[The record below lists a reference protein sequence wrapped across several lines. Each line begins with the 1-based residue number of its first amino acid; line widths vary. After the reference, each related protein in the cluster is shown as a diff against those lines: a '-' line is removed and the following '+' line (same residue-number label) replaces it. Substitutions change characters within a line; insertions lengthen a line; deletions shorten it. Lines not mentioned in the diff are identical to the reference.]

1 MLSSHGLIVI
11 GAAAA
16 ILLAGCASRTALAAE
31 WQPAK
36 GPLATQ
42 WAKDVTADKAHPE
55 YPRPQRVRKDWQNL
69 NGLWQYA
76 EAKMGEEPP
85 IGKDLDGRILV
96 PFPIESALS
105 GVMTHTDRLWYRR
118 TFSIPPEW
126 VGRRV
131 LLHFGAIDW
140 EAAVYVNGKKV
151 GDHRGGYDAFTI
163 DVSEAL
169 IANKVQEVV
178 VGVFDPTDKGDQPRG
193 KQVLKPGGIMYTPT
207 TGIWQTVWLEAVPK
221 VYIADMVLVPDV
233 DGKCLRVKVIP
244 GGDAADMTVEAVASD
259 GGKEVGKVSG
269 KADGELRLPLS
280 TVKLWSPDTPFLY
293 DLKVELRKGDK
304 AVDAVASYFG
314 MRKIAI
320 GKDEKGVT
328 RMLLNGKFVMQVGPL
343 DQGFWPDGIYA
354 AATDEALRYDV
365 EITRKLGFNVSR
377 KHVKVEPDRWY
388 YWADKLGLLVWQDM
402 PSGNSG
408 KTPES
413 RKQFEVELR
422 RLVEGRRNHP
432 SIIMWVVFNEG
443 WGQYDTERLTSW
455 VKELDPSR
463 LVNNASGWTDKK
475 VGDVNDIHSYPN
487 PKCPPLEEGRA
498 AVLGEFG
505 GLGLGLDGH
514 TWKKEHWGYQ
524 GMANQEEL
532 ARRYEVLLRGVYKM
546 KDDPGLCAAIY
557 TQITDVEVE
566 CNGLLTYDRAIIKAD
581 LERVAAANKGDF
593 SRVPPPPVVKAV
605 VPTSEAQGVEWRYTF
620 DKPADGWFEAGF
632 DDSAWKKGP
641 GGFGTKGTPGSQV
654 RTEWKTPDVWLR
666 REFDLPDARFTDLQ
680 LRVHHD
686 EDAQIYIN
694 GVKAAELRNFTT
706 EYQEQPLSKEGRAA
720 LKPGKNVIAVHC
732 RQTQGGQYID
742 VGLADVVPAK
752 AK

>member
-1 MLSSHGLIVI
+1 MLSSNMLVVAAL
-11 GAAAA
+11 AAAVV
-16 ILLAGCASRTALAAE
+16 LAGGASRMAGAAE

-55 YPRPQRVRKDWQNL
+55 YPRPQMVRKDWQNL
-69 NGLWQYA
+69 NGLWQFA
-76 EAKMGEEPP
+76 EAKMGEDPP
-85 IGKDLDGRILV
+85 LGKDLDGQILV

-105 GVMTHTDRLWYRR
+105 GVMRHADRLWYRR

-140 EAAVYVNGKKV
+140 EATVYVNAKKV

-163 DVSEAL
+163 DISEAL
-169 IANKVQEVV
+169 AANKVQEIV
-178 VGVFDPTDKGDQPRG
+178 VGVFDPTDQGDQPRG

-221 VYIADMVLVPDV
+221 VYIADMVLTPDV
-233 DGKCLRVKVIP
+233 DAKCLRVKVIP
-244 GGDAADMTVEAVASD
+244 SAGAEDMTVEAVAAD
-259 GGKEVGKVSG
+259 AGKEAGKVSG
-269 KADGELRLPLS
+269 KADAELKLPVGD
-280 TVKLWSPDTPFLY
+280 VKLWSPDTPFLY
-293 DLKVELRKGDK
+293 DLKIELRQGGKT
-304 AVDAVASYFG
+304 VDGVASYFG

-320 GKDEKGVT
+320 GKDEKGIT
-328 RMLLNGKFVMQVGPL
+328 RMMLNGKFAIQVGPL

-365 EITRKLGFNVSR
+365 EITRKLGFNASR

-388 YWADKLGLLVWQDM
+388 YWCDKLGLMIWQDM
-402 PSGNSG
+402 PSGNN
-408 KTPES
+408 KTPEA

-443 WGQYDTERLTSW
+443 WGQYDTERLVSW
-455 VKELDPSR
+455 VKEMDPGR

-475 VGDVNDIHSYPN
+475 VGDVNDVHSYPN
-487 PKCPPLEEGRA
+487 PKCPPPEEARA
-498 AVLGEFG
+498 ACLGEFG

-524 GMANQEEL
+524 GMASQDEL
-532 ARRYEVLLRGVYKM
+532 SRRYEVILRDVYKLR
-546 KDDPGLCAAIY
+546 DAPGLNAAIY

-566 CNGLLTYDRAIIKAD
+566 CNGLLTYDRAVIKPD
-581 LERVAAANKGDF
+581 LERVAAVNKGDF
-593 SRVPPPPVVKAV
+593 SRVPPPPIVKTV
-605 VPTSEAQGVEWRYTF
+605 VPTSEAQGVEWRYTV
-620 DKPADGWFEAGF
+620 DKPADKWFEPGF
-632 DDSAWKKGP
+632 DDTGWKKGP

-654 RTEWKTPDVWLR
+654 RTEWKTADIWIR

-686 EDAQIYIN
+686 EDAEIYIN
-694 GVKAAELRNFTT
+694 GVKAGAFRNFTS

-742 VGLADVVPAK
+742 VGLADVIPVK
-752 AK
+752 K